1 MTLNQGILY
10 YLLVLNFGT
19 FLLFWADKQKA
30 VHRKWRIKEAT
41 LLGMSLLGGAAGGL
55 AAMYLFHHKIKK
67 NKFRIGVPALL
78 AVQVVIV
85 VWLKM
90 AGV

>member
-41 LLGMSLLGGAAGGL
+41 LLGRSGRRACGDV
-55 AAMYLFHHKIKK
+55 FVSSQ
-67 NKFRIGVPALL
+67 NKE
-78 AVQVVIV
+78 
-85 VWLKM
+85 K
-90 AGV
+90 